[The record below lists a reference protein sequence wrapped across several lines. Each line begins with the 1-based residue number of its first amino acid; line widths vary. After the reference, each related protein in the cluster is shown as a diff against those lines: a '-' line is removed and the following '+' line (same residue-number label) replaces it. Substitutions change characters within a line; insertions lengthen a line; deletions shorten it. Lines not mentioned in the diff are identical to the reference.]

1 MSTDKILNAE
11 DIVDAIIELRDM
23 RNWTNY
29 KVAVE
34 CDLPASTVS
43 NIFNK
48 KAMPQLETLLA
59 ICRGFGITPAQ
70 LLGKKEKYDKLSEKE
85 AEIIKLWDKIDPKSQ
100 TALENLIKELISIE

>member
-48 KAMPQLETLLA
+48 KA
-59 ICRGFGITPAQ
+59 
-70 LLGKKEKYDKLSEKE
+70 
-85 AEIIKLWDKIDPKSQ
+85 KSQ

>member
-48 KAMPQLETLLA
+48 KAMRNL
-59 ICRGFGITPAQ
+59 
-70 LLGKKEKYDKLSEKE
+70 KLYWQF
-85 AEIIKLWDKIDPKSQ
+85 AEGLV
-100 TALENLIKELISIE
+100 

>member
-59 ICRGFGITPAQ
+59 ICRGLRQ
-70 LLGKKEKYDKLSEKE
+70 LTNFHISGCFLSV
-85 AEIIKLWDKIDPKSQ
+85 
-100 TALENLIKELISIE
+100 